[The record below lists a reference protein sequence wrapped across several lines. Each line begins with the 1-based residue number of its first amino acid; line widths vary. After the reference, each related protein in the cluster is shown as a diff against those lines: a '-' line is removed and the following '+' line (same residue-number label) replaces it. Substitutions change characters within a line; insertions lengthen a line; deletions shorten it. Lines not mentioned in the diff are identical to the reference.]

1 MVGKAYRKISLLLL
15 DFLSIILVMTTETD
29 QKISPMMA
37 QWHTC
42 KKSVPDAIL
51 LFRLGDFYEAFY
63 EDAILISEQ
72 LDLTLTKRGEIP
84 MAGVPFHTSEAY
96 IDKLVAKGYRIA
108 IAEQVED
115 PRAAKGLIKRE
126 IVRVVTPGTVINSTL
141 LTDKSNNYLT
151 CIAQVGET
159 HGLSILDLTTADF
172 KAMEFD
178 DCKELIDEL
187 CRLRP
192 KEILIAEK
200 WNKKHE
206 AYVEEIKEQFGPTI
220 NIKEDWHFDH
230 SHACDVLMRHFRVH
244 NLDGFGLKGMI
255 AAINASGTILH
266 YIHED
271 LNLSIEHIKS
281 IATDHLNR
289 YMLLDRSTQKH
300 LELFESLHEGKKKYT
315 LLQCIDRTVTPMGGR
330 LLKRWLTHPL
340 LDIDEIRFRQEAVS
354 ALLQSWQKSLEIRI
368 HLSEI
373 RDLERLMMRIET
385 GHASP
390 RDLAGLRFSL
400 EHIAP
405 LSQFLTAFAETIFV
419 QAKQNLADVTAIVD
433 KIQKSLID
441 TPPLRLSDGGI
452 FRSGFHPEL
461 DELRSLQNDSHAWI
475 ARYQVQL
482 KEQTQIKTLKVG
494 YTKAFGYYIEVSRG
508 QTDKIPDSFQ
518 RRQTLINAE
527 RFITPELKEFEHK
540 MLHAEEKIA
549 ALEYE
554 LFDSLR
560 KEAASFAQQVRIIA
574 TAVAILDCLLSF
586 AEIAKT
592 HHYVCPLVD
601 ESEILHVEQGRHPVI
616 EATIGT
622 ETFIPNDVFLDR
634 QTQLYLIT
642 GPNMAGKSTFIRQVA
657 LTAIL
662 AQMGSFVPAKR
673 AHIGIIDK
681 VFSRIGASDDL
692 SRGQST
698 FMVEMTET
706 ANILHNATNRSLVI
720 LDEIG
725 RGTSTYDGI
734 SIAWAVAEYLLTQ
747 PQKRAKTLFAT
758 HYWEL
763 TELENLIPGA
773 VNYNVAVHESDRGIV
788 FLRKI
793 VKGGTDKS
801 YGIHVAKLAGLPHV
815 VIKRALEMLQKLEKN
830 AGRTCDSTSTKP
842 SVQKQLSLF
851 ASFNEDSKLAAIAS
865 ELKNLDPNH
874 LTPMEAL
881 KKITDWHN
889 VIRR

>member
-1 MVGKAYRKISLLLL
+1 
-15 DFLSIILVMTTETD
+15 MTIETD
-29 QKISPMMA
+29 QKISPMMT
-37 QWHTC
+37 QWHAC

-72 LDLTLTKRGEIP
+72 LDLTLTKRQEIP

-96 IDKLVAKGYRIA
+96 VDKLVAKGYRIA
-108 IAEQVED
+108 IAEQMED
-115 PRAAKGLIKRE
+115 PRAVKGLVKRE

-141 LTDKSNNYLT
+141 LTDKSNNYLA

-159 HGLSILDLTTADF
+159 HGLSVLDLTTADF
-172 KAMEFD
+172 KAMEFNG
-178 DCKELIDEL
+178 CKELIDEL
-187 CRLRP
+187 CRLHP

-206 AYVEEIKEQFGPTI
+206 AFIEEIKGQFEPTI
-220 NIKEDWHFDH
+220 NIKEDWHFEH
-230 SHACDVLMRHFRVH
+230 SHACDVLLRHFRVH
-244 NLDGFGLKGMI
+244 NLDGFGLKGMV

-266 YIHED
+266 YVHED

-281 IATDHLNR
+281 IATEHLNR

-300 LELFESLHEGKKKYT
+300 LELFESLHDGKKKHT

-340 LDIDEIRFRQEAVS
+340 LDIDEIRLRQDAVS
-354 ALLQSWQKSLEIRI
+354 AFLQSWQKSLEIRV

-385 GHASP
+385 GYASP

-400 EHIAP
+400 EHVAP
-405 LSQFLTAFAETIFV
+405 LFQLLTPFAETILM
-419 QAKQNLADVTAIVD
+419 QAKQNLTDVTAIVD
-433 KIQKSLID
+433 KIRKTLVD
-441 TPPLRLSDGGI
+441 APPLRLSDGGI

-461 DELRSLQNDSHAWI
+461 DELKSLQNDSHAWI

-508 QTDKIPDSFQ
+508 QSDKIPGSFQ
-518 RRQTLINAE
+518 RRQTLVNAE
-527 RFITPELKEFEHK
+527 RFITSELKEFEHK

-554 LFDSLR
+554 FFNSLR
-560 KEAASFAQQVRIIA
+560 KEAASFSPQVRAIA
-574 TAVAILDCLLSF
+574 AAVAILDCLLSF
-586 AEIAKT
+586 AEIART
-592 HHYVCPLVD
+592 HNYVRPLVD

-634 QTQLYLIT
+634 QKEQLYLIT

-657 LTAIL
+657 LIAIL
-662 AQMGSFVPAKR
+662 AQIGSFVPAVR
-673 AHIGIIDK
+673 AHLGIIDK

-706 ANILHNATNRSLVI
+706 ANILHNTTNRSLVI

-734 SIAWAVAEYLLTQ
+734 SIAWAVAEYLLLQ

-763 TELENLIPGA
+763 TELESLIPGA

-793 VKGGTDKS
+793 LKGGTDKS
-801 YGIHVAKLAGLPHV
+801 YGIHVAKLAGLPHI
-815 VIKRALEMLQKLEKN
+815 VINRAREILQKLEKN
-830 AGRTCDSTSTKP
+830 AGRTCDSEPNAKQQQL
-842 SVQKQLSLF
+842 QKQLSLF
-851 ASFNEDSKLAAIAS
+851 SSFNEDSRLKAIAS

-874 LTPMEAL
+874 LTPMEAF
-881 KKITDWHN
+881 KKITDWKGKLN
-889 VIRR
+889 E

>member
-1 MVGKAYRKISLLLL
+1 MI
-15 DFLSIILVMTTETD
+15 ETD

-37 QWHTC
+37 QWHAC
-42 KKSVPDAIL
+42 KKSAPDAIL

-63 EDAILISEQ
+63 EDAVLISCQ
-72 LDLTLTKRGEIP
+72 LDLTLTKRQEIP

-96 IDKLVAKGYRIA
+96 IDKLVSKGYRVA
-108 IAEQVED
+108 IAEQMED
-115 PRAAKGLIKRE
+115 PRAVKGLVKRE
-126 IVRVVTPGTVINSTL
+126 IVRVVTPGTVVNSTL
-141 LTDKSNNYLT
+141 LTDKSNNFLA
-151 CIAQVGET
+151 CIAQVGEV
-159 HGLSILDLTTADF
+159 HALSVLDLTTADF
-172 KAMEFD
+172 KAMEFN

-200 WNKKHE
+200 WKKKHE
-206 AYVEEIKEQFGPTI
+206 HHVEEIKVQFWPTI
-220 NIKEDWHFDH
+220 NVKEDWHFDH
-230 SHACDVLMRHFRVH
+230 SHACDILMRHFRVH

-266 YIHED
+266 YVHED

-281 IATDHLNR
+281 IATEHLNH

-300 LELFESLHEGKKKYT
+300 LELFESLHDGQKTHT
-315 LLQCIDRTVTPMGGR
+315 LLQCIDQTVTPMGGR
-330 LLKRWLTHPL
+330 LLKKWLTHPL
-340 LDIDEIRFRQEAVS
+340 LNVEEIKSRQGAVT
-354 ALLQSWQKSLEIRI
+354 AFIQSWQSSLEIRI

-385 GHASP
+385 GYATP

-400 EHIAP
+400 EHVAP
-405 LSQFLTAFAETIFV
+405 LSQLLTAFTEPVLA
-419 QAKQNLADVTAIVD
+419 QAKYHLSDVSSIVD
-433 KIQKSLID
+433 KIRKCLVD

-452 FRSGFHPEL
+452 FRSGFNPEL
-461 DELRSLQNDSHAWI
+461 DELKSLQNDSHAWI
-475 ARYQVQL
+475 ARYQVHL

-508 QTDKIPDSFQ
+508 QSDKIPDSFQ
-518 RRQTLINAE
+518 RRQTLVNAE

-554 LFDSLR
+554 LFNSLR
-560 KEAASFAQQVRIIA
+560 KEAASYAMQVRKIA
-574 TAVAILDCLLSF
+574 QAVAIIDCLLSF
-586 AEIAKT
+586 ADIAKT
-592 HHYVCPLVD
+592 NHYVCPLVD
-601 ESEILHVEQGRHPVI
+601 ESEILHVEHGRHPVI
-616 EATIGT
+616 EATMGT
-622 ETFIPNDVFLDR
+622 ETFIPNDVFLDDQNQR
-634 QTQLYLIT
+634 LYLIT

-657 LTAIL
+657 LIAIM
-662 AQMGSFVPAKR
+662 AQMGSFVPAKH
-673 AHIGIIDK
+673 AHIGMIDK
-681 VFSRIGASDDL
+681 VFTRIGASDDL

-747 PQKRAKTLFAT
+747 PKRRAKTLFAT

-763 TELENLIPGA
+763 TELENSIPGA

-801 YGIHVAKLAGLPHV
+801 YGIHVAKLAGLPHP
-815 VIKRALEMLQKLEKN
+815 VIGRALEMLQKLEKN
-830 AGRTCDSTSTKP
+830 AGKTCDPQIKSSKET
-842 SVQKQLSLF
+842 QLSLF
-851 ASFNEDSKLAAIAS
+851 LSNEDAKSSVIIA
-865 ELKNLDPNH
+865 ELKNIDPNH

-881 KKITDWHN
+881 KKITDWKGKLN
-889 VIRR
+889 